1 MATIL
6 DLGKLRFHFA
16 GEYDA
21 ATEYEMND
29 VVKYGGNVY
38 VYANVVKTTGNIPT
52 TVAYWTLMIEGFKF
66 RDVYDNATQY
76 RVGDGVT
83 HGGKVYIC
91 VLDTQGNT
99 PPNVVYWS
107 QFADGLQ
114 WEGTYGN
121 SLAYQRND
129 LVKYGSQ
136 VYIAKQDT
144 TGNLPTDNVY
154 WDQFVEGISAE
165 GVYNAGT
172 AYVPG
177 DLVAYGANIYK
188 CIQNSTG
195 YTPTNTSYWE
205 LFTTGNKFR
214 GIWASATP
222 YFIGETV
229 RYGGNVY
236 KAKQDNSN
244 KQPDINTNDW
254 EEFSTGVNSR
264 GPWSTATDYAIND
277 VVTYGGNTY
286 IVLVGHT
293 SGTFATDLAAGKWQK
308 FNSGIRYM
316 GNWTTGTAYLKD
328 DIVKSSVSTFICLI
342 DHTAGADFFIDLN
355 TNNYWSEFVAGA
367 SYVLPNTAGNAG
379 KYLQTPDG
387 NTYSWQFSGA
397 NDKIY
402 YVAEDSTSSA
412 DDVNHG
418 AAIDYAFASL
428 RYACDY
434 ITADKPNRTP
444 ATIFIKDGTYNEVL
458 PIHIPANVTLVGDG
472 QRNCIIQPAAGN
484 GDNGIPNSE
493 ETMFYVD
500 SGVMIEGVNLKGL
513 TGFSIGTPGDPT
525 TATIKGVYFRL
536 EPGST
541 ILKSPYIKESSAFST
556 GGVGAI
562 IDGSV
567 VAAGTA
573 GSMVFHTF
581 TQVHDGGIGFWV
593 KDNGLSEIVSCFT
606 YYCDYGYA
614 TTGGGK
620 IRALNGNNS
629 YGLYGSLS
637 AGYDANEKPADG
649 YFYGDTVTY
658 DATTLNTSEGF
669 TVNDTLTFGGT
680 DTTGVITALSNTQ
693 QMTLTT
699 QLDATVSAVTQANPA
714 SVTATAHGFSTG
726 DSIGFSSVVGMTE
739 LNGNSYT
746 ITVVDANTFTL
757 DSTDSTAFTAY
768 TSGGTARKGGPHGLA
783 EGDAIT
789 FTGVTPN
796 AWQQTL
802 GSHGTATMYNRTW
815 YADVVDTTNF
825 RVCSNPD
832 MTNYVDSRSINGW
845 GIVTETISDAT
856 RANPVV
862 VTMTG
867 HGYSNGDVIQAIS
880 GVVGM
885 TQLNGNNYYANNVTA
900 NTVELYSD
908 AGLTTT
914 VDGTGFSAYV
924 SGGTAERVLT
934 GTALT
939 AAGFTKYVNTQAT
952 VANIQTNIQ
961 PAVNHRLVINKIKR
975 GYTGHTYKVSV
986 QNTGEGNRYVFDGE
1000 ELGSFELDTKHRMYI
1015 FEQNDITNNGHPL
1028 YFSETQDGIHNS
1040 GTEFSPTKDAAT
1052 GLSGNAVEYYLDG
1065 VKQANLAAYNT
1076 GFNAATSR
1084 EVWVVGAVPAGG
1096 KLYSV
1101 CYNHAGMGGGTGYS
1115 ATDATYDATNGILEA
1130 TIGTHSLAVG
1140 HNVEI
1145 AQDSITFTCSQDSNA
1160 TNHTYPRATDPA
1172 KASVFVKIVA
1182 VTSTTITVNV
1192 GASPAGQQYAHTFV
1206 SAVANSINTSASSK
1220 PTIVYRT
1227 ATQHSTDAAYWER
1240 YSGPYKSST
1249 TVGNAVTIT
1258 AQDGQFATTASAE
1271 ANLGQH
1277 GFSLVLAGLSEEP
1290 RPGASIEFVTGPTY
1304 NPDDNV
1310 DLTRT
1315 LNTGADSVSY
1325 IITGVTGYTASN
1337 DPTILSTCT
1346 VTLATEK
1353 PKTSHTYYGQKFNIR
1368 YKYSQTRL
1376 TGHDFL
1382 SIGTGGRSST
1392 NYPGEPTQAASQGN
1406 EVTETYPGRV
1416 YFVSTDQDGNF
1427 RVGNY
1432 FRVDQS
1438 TGRATLDASAF
1449 DLAGLTSLRLGSIGA
1464 QLGESIN
1471 EFSSDN
1477 TLSGNSNTAVP
1488 TEQAVK
1494 GYVDTKTDTA
1504 IAAANNALLTK
1515 AFNSTNTTRN
1525 GSGQLTGAIN
1535 ESVTYSNIVYTGNNI
1550 TAYRETSSNGTVKD
1564 IAITYDSS
1572 GKATVVTST

>member
-16 GEYDA
+16 GVYDA
-21 ATEYEMND
+21 TTEYEMND
-29 VVKYGGNVY
+29 IVKYGGNVY
-38 VYANVVKTTGNIPT
+38 VYSNVTRTTGNIPT
-52 TVAYWTLMIEGFKF
+52 NTAYWTLMVEGFKF
-66 RDVYDNATQY
+66 RQVYDGATQY

-91 VLDTQGNT
+91 ILDTQGNT
-99 PPNVVYWS
+99 PPNATYWN
-107 QFADGLQ
+107 QFADGIQ
-114 WEGTYGN
+114 WEGDFDNTK
-121 SLAYQRND
+121 AYQRND

-136 VYIAKQDT
+136 VYIAKQDGT
-144 TGNLPTDNVY
+144 ANLPTVTTY
-154 WDQFVEGISAE
+154 WDKFVEGVSPE
-165 GVYNAGT
+165 GVYNAAT
-172 AYVPG
+172 NYVPG
-177 DLVAYGANIYK
+177 DLVAYGANIYR

-195 YTPTNTSYWE
+195 NLPTV
-205 LFTTGNKFR
+205 TTYFENFITGSDFQ
-214 GIWASATP
+214 GAWSSSAN
-222 YFIGETV
+222 YRIGQTI

-236 KAKQDNSN
+236 KALQDNTN
-244 KQPDINTNDW
+244 KQPDINSIDW
-254 EEFSTGVNSR
+254 QEFSTGVNSR
-264 GPWSTATDYAIND
+264 GTWATATDYAIND
-277 VVTYGGNTY
+277 VVAYGGNTY

-293 SGTFATDLAAGKWQK
+293 SGTFSTDLAAGKWQK
-308 FNSGIRYM
+308 FNSGVRYM
-316 GNWTTGTAYLKD
+316 GAWTTGTSYLKD
-328 DIVKSSVSTFICLI
+328 DIVKSSVSTYICLI

-355 TNNYWSEFVAGA
+355 TNNYWEVFVVGA
-367 SYVLPNTAGNAG
+367 SYVLPNTTGNAG

-387 NTYSWQFSGA
+387 STYSWQFAGA
-397 NDKIY
+397 NDKIF

-418 AAIDYAFASL
+418 SAIDYAFASV

-434 ITADKPNRTP
+434 INADVSNRTP
-444 ATIFIKDGTYNEVL
+444 ATIFIKDGTYSEVL
-458 PIHIPANVTLVGDG
+458 PIHIPVNVTIVGDG

-484 GDNGIPNSE
+484 GDNGIPNEE
-493 ETMFYVD
+493 ETMFYVN
-500 SGVMIEGVNLKGL
+500 SGTMIEGVILKGL
-513 TGFSIGTPGDPT
+513 TGFQIGTPTDLS
-525 TATIKGVYFRL
+525 TATIKGTYFRL

-562 IDGSV
+562 VDGSV
-567 VAAGTA
+567 VATGTA

-606 YYCDYGYA
+606 YYNDYGYA

-629 YGLYGSLS
+629 YGTYGAIS
-637 AGYDANEKPADG
+637 AGYDTNEKPVDG

-669 TVNDTLTFGGT
+669 TVNDTLTFGGA

-699 QLDATVSAVTQANPA
+699 QLDATVTAITAANPGV
-714 SVTATAHGFSTG
+714 VTATAHGFTTG
-726 DSIGFSSVVGMTE
+726 DSISFASVVGMTE
-739 LNGNSYT
+739 VNGNSYT
-746 ITVVDANTFTL
+746 ATVVDANTFSIVDT
-757 DSTDSTAFTAY
+757 TTFTAY
-768 TSGGTARKGGPHGLA
+768 TSGGTATKGGPHGLA

-789 FTGVTPN
+789 FTGVSPN

-845 GIVTETISDAT
+845 GIVTETITDAT

-867 HGYSNGDVIQAIS
+867 HGYSNGDVIQAVS

-885 TQLNGNNYYANNVTA
+885 TQLNSNNYYANNVTA

-939 AAGFTKYVNTQAT
+939 SAGFTRYVNTQAT

-961 PAVNHRLVINKIKR
+961 PAVNHRLVINKTKR
-975 GYTGHTYKVSV
+975 GYTGQTFKVSV
-986 QNTGEGNRYVFDGE
+986 QNTGEGNRYAFNGE
-1000 ELGSFELDTKHRMYI
+1000 ELGSFEMDTKHRLYI
-1015 FEQNDITNNGHPL
+1015 FEQNDISNNGHPL
-1028 YFSETQDGIHNS
+1028 YFSETQDGTHNS
-1040 GTEFSPTKDAAT
+1040 GTEYSPTKDAAT

-1065 VKQANLAAYNT
+1065 VKQSSLVDYNT

-1084 EVWVVGAVPAGG
+1084 EVWVVGAVPATGR
-1096 KLYSV
+1096 LYSV
-1101 CYNHAGMGGGTGYS
+1101 CYNHAGMGGGTGYT
-1115 ATDATYDATNGILEA
+1115 ATDATYDPVSGILVA

-1140 HNVEI
+1140 HNVEF
-1145 AQDSITFTCSQDSNA
+1145 AQDSITFTCTQDSNA
-1160 TNHTYPRATDPA
+1160 TNHAYPRSTDPA
-1172 KASVFVKIVA
+1172 KAKVFVKIIA

-1192 GASPAGQQYAHTFV
+1192 NASPAGQQYIHSFV
-1206 SAVANSINTSASSK
+1206 SAVTNGINTSASSK

-1227 ATQHSTDAAYWER
+1227 AAQHSTDAAYWER
-1240 YSGPYKSST
+1240 YSGPYKTST
-1249 TVGNAVTIT
+1249 TVANSTTIT
-1258 AQDGQFATTASAE
+1258 AQDGQFATTATAD
-1271 ANLGQH
+1271 ANQGQH
-1277 GFSLVLAGLSEEP
+1277 GFSMVLAGLSEEP
-1290 RPGASIEFVTGPTY
+1290 RPGASIEVVTGPTY
-1304 NPDDNV
+1304 SPVDNV

-1315 LNTGADSVSY
+1315 LNTGADTVSY
-1325 IITGVTGYTASN
+1325 IVTGVSGYTASN
-1337 DPTILSTCT
+1337 DPTVLGTCT
-1346 VTLATEK
+1346 ITLATEK
-1353 PKTSHTYYGQKFNIR
+1353 PNTSDTFYGQKFNIR

-1382 SIGTGGRSST
+1382 SIGTGTRATT
-1392 NYPGEPTQAASQGN
+1392 NYPGEPTQLAAQGQ
-1406 EVTETYPGRV
+1406 EVTELYPGRV

-1471 EFSSDN
+1471 EFSADN

-1515 AFNSTNTTRN
+1515 TFNSTNTNRN
-1525 GSGQLTGAIN
+1525 AAGQLTSVIN
-1535 ESVTYSNIVYTGNNI
+1535 ESVSYSNIVYTGNNI
-1550 TAYRETSSNGTVKD
+1550 TAYRETSSNGTVKEV
-1564 IAITYDSS
+1564 AVTYDSS
-1572 GKATVVTST
+1572 GKATIVTST